1 MYLVLCACI
10 IYTYNTK
17 QTRIHTQF
25 IYYFS
30 LCIKSIYRYMYINY
44 SGSQIIYGELILYLA
59 EQYLLLHKDHRFRS
73 GGVLFF
79 IFIFILLFYF
89 FLLECC

>member
-1 MYLVLCACI
+1 
-10 IYTYNTK
+10 
-17 QTRIHTQF
+17 
-25 IYYFS
+25 
-30 LCIKSIYRYMYINY
+30 MYINY

-79 IFIFILLFYF
+79 IFILLLFCWSVVRF
-89 FLLECC
+89 QQPLPCFSCVVCIQAVDGFRALL

>member
-1 MYLVLCACI
+1 
-10 IYTYNTK
+10 
-17 QTRIHTQF
+17 
-25 IYYFS
+25 
-30 LCIKSIYRYMYINY
+30 MYINY

-79 IFIFILLFYF
+79 IFYFYSFILF
-89 FLLECC
+89 FFAGVLLDSSSHFPVSSVLSVFRL